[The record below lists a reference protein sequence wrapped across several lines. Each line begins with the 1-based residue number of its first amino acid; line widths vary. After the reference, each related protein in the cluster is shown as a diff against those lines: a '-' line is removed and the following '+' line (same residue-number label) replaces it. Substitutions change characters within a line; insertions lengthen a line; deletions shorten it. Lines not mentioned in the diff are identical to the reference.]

1 MNRAFFFL
9 VSLFFLFTSSSCNL
23 YHALGGRWDQNDIKQ
38 PKQGKKQIVIKE
50 TTQPLPSVAKLD
62 SIPEEGKMPPPE
74 QLSTVPDQW
83 IAYWQRH
90 TSFTSFSAKATAHFE
105 GNGQNRDFTANIRIV
120 KDQKIWISVTALGLV
135 EVARALITPDSVLA
149 LDRIHKTAYLL
160 PFSEAHKLFP
170 IPLDFASL
178 QSLLVGDMLPNSQ
191 LPTSFADASPTI
203 TLTYTDGQ
211 QVQRA
216 LFNKADST
224 LLQQNL
230 VSPNVRVDARYTN
243 FIPVG
248 NQKIAQSRVFTI
260 LNSGQH
266 LLLEMDYD
274 HIEFNK
280 ELNLNFSVPAKY
292 LKR

>member
-1 MNRAFFFL
+1 MNRTSLFL
-9 VSLFFLFTSSSCNL
+9 VSLFFLFIGSSCNL
-23 YHALGGRWDQNDIKQ
+23 YHALGGRWDKNN
-38 PKQGKKQIVIKE
+38 IKE
-50 TTQPLPSVAKLD
+50 PKLRVKQTASKDTTISLPSSSKLD
-62 SIPEEGKMPPPE
+62 SLPKAGNMPIPE

-83 IAYWQRH
+83 IPYWQRH
-90 TSFTSFSAKATAHFE
+90 TSFTSFSAKATSHFE
-105 GNGQNRDFTANIRIV
+105 GNGQNRDFTANIRIL

-170 IPLDFASL
+170 IPIDFASL
-178 QSLLVGDMLPNSQ
+178 QSLLIGDMLPNRQ
-191 LPTSFADASPTI
+191 LPTIFADAVSTI
-203 TLTYTDGQ
+203 TLTYSDGQ
-211 QVQRA
+211 QVQKA
-216 LFNKADST
+216 TFNRADST

-230 VSPNVRVDARYTN
+230 VSQNVTVDARYTN

-248 NQKIAQSRVFTI
+248 NQKMAQSRVFTI

-274 HIEFNK
+274 HIELDK
-280 ELNLNFSVPAKY
+280 EVNMNFSVPAKY

>member
-1 MNRAFFFL
+1 
-9 VSLFFLFTSSSCNL
+9 
-23 YHALGGRWDQNDIKQ
+23 
-38 PKQGKKQIVIKE
+38 
-50 TTQPLPSVAKLD
+50 
-62 SIPEEGKMPPPE
+62 MPIPE

-83 IAYWQRH
+83 IPYWQRH
-90 TSFTSFSAKATAHFE
+90 TSFTSFSAKATSHFE
-105 GNGQNRDFTANIRIV
+105 GNGQNRDFTANIRIL

-170 IPLDFASL
+170 IPIDFASL
-178 QSLLVGDMLPNSQ
+178 QSLLIGDMLPNRQ
-191 LPTSFADASPTI
+191 LPTIFADAVSTI
-203 TLTYTDGQ
+203 TLTYSDGQ
-211 QVQRA
+211 QVQKA
-216 LFNKADST
+216 TFNRADST

-230 VSPNVRVDARYTN
+230 VSQNVTVDARYTN

-248 NQKIAQSRVFTI
+248 NQKMAQSRVFTI

-274 HIEFNK
+274 HIELDK
-280 ELNLNFSVPAKY
+280 EVNMNFSVPAKY